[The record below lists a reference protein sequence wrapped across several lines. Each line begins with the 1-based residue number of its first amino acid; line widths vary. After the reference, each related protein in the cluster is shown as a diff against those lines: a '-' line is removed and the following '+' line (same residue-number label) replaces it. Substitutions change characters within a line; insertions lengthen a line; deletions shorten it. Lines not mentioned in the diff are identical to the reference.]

1 MKVLEHVL
9 SWPKLILASD
19 NNAGRNYDLWGQKGP
34 FPTDGG
40 NPVVNMGYWK
50 EISVGEDHDL
60 ERASNAL
67 FELVARHAGFTAAD
81 RLVLDIGCGFGTM
94 AILCAERF
102 GLARVV
108 GVNVSGVQVATG
120 RHFIAKAEL
129 EDRVELLE
137 AGATELPFADAS
149 VDKIVSVEA
158 AFHFPTR
165 ERFFSEAARVL
176 KPGGILSMVDLCAPP
191 PEGLLQSLS
200 LKMLRH
206 ALQIPADNIYAVPE
220 YLRRMEG
227 AGLELLETESLYL
240 LTFPHFRRWV
250 LRNVLRMLPHT
261 NVFFALASGGYFF
274 YPWDYVRIK
283 ARKPIA
289 IPD

>member
-1 MKVLEHVL
+1 MKVLDYVF
-9 SWPKLILASD
+9 SWPRLILASD
-19 NNAGRNYDLWGQKGP
+19 SNAGRNYDLWGHKGP
-34 FPTDGG
+34 FPSSGG
-40 NPVVNMGYWK
+40 HPVVNMGYWN

-67 FELVARHAGFTAAD
+67 FELVARNADFTAAD
-81 RLVLDIGCGFGTM
+81 RLVLDVGCGFGTM
-94 AILCAERF
+94 AIVCAERF
-102 GLARVV
+102 GLPRVV
-108 GVNVSGVQVATG
+108 GVNVSGAQLAVG
-120 RHFIAKAEL
+120 RRLIAEAKL

-137 AGATELPFADAS
+137 AGATKLPFADAS

-176 KPGGILSMVDLCAPP
+176 KPGGIMSMVDLCAPP
-191 PEGLLQSLS
+191 PESFLQSLS

-206 ALQIPADNIYAVPE
+206 ALQIPADNIYTVPE
-220 YLRRMEG
+220 YLRRLEG
-227 AGLELLETESLYL
+227 AGLELLETESLYP
-240 LTFPHFRRWV
+240 LTFPPFRRWV

-274 YPWDYVRIK
+274 YPWDYVRLK
-283 ARKPIA
+283 ARKPVA
-289 IPD
+289 

>member
-19 NNAGRNYDLWGQKGP
+19 SNAGRKYDLWGRKGP
-34 FPTDGG
+34 FPTSNGH
-40 NPVVNMGYWK
+40 PVVNMGYWK
-50 EISVGEDHDL
+50 DINVGEDHDL
-60 ERASNAL
+60 ERASDAL
-67 FELVARHAGFTAAD
+67 FELVARNAEFSATD
-81 RLVLDIGCGFGTM
+81 RLVLDVGCGFGTM
-94 AILCAERF
+94 AILCARRF
-102 GLARVV
+102 GLPRVV
-108 GVNVSGVQVATG
+108 GINVSRVQVAVG
-120 RHFIAKAEL
+120 RRLVATAEL

-176 KPGGILSMVDLCAPP
+176 KPGGILSMVDLCARPP
-191 PEGLLQSLS
+191 DGLLQSLF

-206 ALQIPADNIYAVPE
+206 ALQIPAENIYPAPE
-220 YLRRMEG
+220 YLRKVE
-227 AGLELLETESLYL
+227 ASGLELLETESLYS
-240 LTFPHFRRWV
+240 LTFPPFRRWV
-250 LRNVLRMLPHT
+250 LRNALRMLPHT
-261 NVFFALASGGYFF
+261 NVFFALASGSYFF

-283 ARKPIA
+283 AHKPA
-289 IPD
+289 T

>member
-1 MKVLEHVL
+1 MKVLDHVL

-19 NNAGRNYDLWGQKGP
+19 NNAGRNYDLWGHKGP
-34 FPTDGG
+34 FPTTGAH
-40 NPVVNMGYWK
+40 PAVNMGYWN

-67 FELVARHAGFTAAD
+67 FELVARHADFTAAD
-81 RLVLDIGCGFGTM
+81 RLVLDVGCGFGTM

-102 GLARVV
+102 GLPRVV
-108 GVNVSGVQVATG
+108 GINVSGVQVAAG
-120 RHFIAKAEL
+120 RRFVTEAKL

-137 AGATELPFADAS
+137 AGATELPFADATI
-149 VDKIVSVEA
+149 DKIVSVEA

-200 LKMLRH
+200 LKLLRH
-206 ALQIPADNIYAVPE
+206 ALQIPADNIYPVAE
-220 YLRRMEG
+220 YLRRVEG
-227 AGLELLETESLYL
+227 VGLELLETESLYTH
-240 LTFPHFRRWV
+240 TFPPFRHWV
-250 LRNVLRMLPHT
+250 WRNALRMLPHT

-274 YPWDYVRIK
+274 YPWDYLRIK
-283 ARKPIA
+283 ARKPMT
-289 IPD
+289 